1 MADEFLVIKNMSKS
15 YAGVRAL
22 ERINLTINSGEI
34 HCLVGENGSGKS
46 TLIKAV
52 AGVVPIDEGE
62 IMIQGHSYKRLHAID
77 AIREGIQVIYQDLS
91 LFPRLTV
98 AENIA
103 FNQLV
108 EEKRRLVRWKD
119 VKNIAQH
126 ELAKIGIHLDPD
138 ALVEDLPM
146 ASKQMVAIVRA
157 LTQDAKLI
165 IMDEPTTALTRS
177 EIDSLFSIILD
188 CQKRGIAT
196 VFVSHKLSEVLEI
209 SERVSV
215 LRDGKKVGD
224 YATDELDHEKLI
236 FYMTGKKIDHSI
248 LASRPPQQEET
259 PLLELRN
266 LSKKGQYDHINLHLH
281 KGEIL
286 GITGLLGSGRT
297 ELALSIFGLNPYDSG
312 EMYLEGV
319 PAVISSPRHAVSSGI
334 GLLPEDRHSQGLFI
348 QQSIGDNIIATI
360 LNKLL
365 NFLRLI
371 VTSKKTQ
378 AIDRWAAQLHIK
390 TPSLSI
396 PVESLSGGNQQR
408 VVLAKWLA
416 TDPKLFIVDN
426 PTAGIDIGSK
436 ADIHQMIRQLA
447 LSAEMGIIMISDEI
461 AEVFHNCHRVLVMK
475 AGRITSE
482 VDTSKVTETEL
493 FALVNGKTDN
503 VPSSTA

>member
-1 MADEFLVIKNMSKS
+1 MTDEFLVVKNISKS

-22 ERINLTINSGEI
+22 DRVNMTIKQGEI

-52 AGVVPIDEGE
+52 AGVIPIDEGD
-62 IMIQGHSYKRLHAID
+62 IIIQGRSYKNLHAID

-108 EEKRRLVRWKD
+108 EEKRTLVNWKE

-126 ELAKIGIHLDPD
+126 ELSKIGIQLDPD
-138 ALVEDLPM
+138 ELVEDLPM
-146 ASKQMVAIVRA
+146 ARKQMVAIVRA

-165 IMDEPTTALTRS
+165 IMDEPTTALTKS
-177 EIDSLFSIILD
+177 EIDALFSIILD
-188 CQKRGIAT
+188 CKKRGIAT

-209 SERVSV
+209 AERVSV
-215 LRDGKKVGD
+215 LRDGKTVGD
-224 YATDELDHEKLI
+224 YPTNELDNEKLI

-248 LASRPPQQEET
+248 LTSKPLQQDKT

-266 LSKKGQYDHINLHLH
+266 LCKKGHYENINFRLHA
-281 KGEIL
+281 GEIL

-312 EMYLEGV
+312 EIYVEGTPV
-319 PAVISSPRHAVSSGI
+319 TISSPRQAVNLGI
-334 GLLPEDRHSQGLFI
+334 GLLPEDRHSQGLFL
-348 QQSIGDNIIATI
+348 QQSIGNNIIATI
-360 LNKLL
+360 FNKLL
-365 NFLRLI
+365 NIFKLI
-371 VTSKKTQ
+371 ITSKKTQ
-378 AIDRWAAQLHIK
+378 EITRWATELQIK
-390 TPSLSI
+390 TPSLAALA
-396 PVESLSGGNQQR
+396 ESLSGGNQQR

-416 TDPKLFIVDN
+416 TNPKIFIVDN

-436 ADIHQMIRQLA
+436 AEIHKMIQNLA
-447 LSAEMGIIMISDEI
+447 VSAGMGILMISDEI

-475 AGRITSE
+475 TGRIMNE
-482 VDTSKVTETEL
+482 VDTNETTEKDL
-493 FALVNGKTDN
+493 FTIVSGKAGKT
-503 VPSSTA
+503 VR